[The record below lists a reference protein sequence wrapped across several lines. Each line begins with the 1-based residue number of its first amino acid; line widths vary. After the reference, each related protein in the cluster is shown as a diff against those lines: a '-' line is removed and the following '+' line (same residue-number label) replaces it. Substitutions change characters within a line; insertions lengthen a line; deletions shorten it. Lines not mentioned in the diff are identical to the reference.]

1 MAEVPNINMNSF
13 EKVSE
18 IANSDSDSPVL
29 MLNLNTYFDGRR
41 TMSSA
46 AYGKYNEAV
55 KDVLREVE
63 GKVIWR
69 SPVYGQPVGVQ
80 IVDEILA
87 VWYPTHKAFVELKN
101 APSSSRFVEA
111 KNKVVKNAI
120 IHRCN
125 PYTLE
130 RI

>member
-1 MAEVPNINMNSF
+1 MAEVPNINMNAF
-13 EKVSE
+13 EKVSA
-18 IANSDSDSPVL
+18 IANSNSDSPVL

-46 AYGKYNEAV
+46 AYSKYNASV
-55 KDVLREVE
+55 DAVLREVE

-111 KNKVVKNAI
+111 KNKVVKNAV

>member
-1 MAEVPNINMNSF
+1 MAEIPNINMDTF
-13 EKVSE
+13 EKVSG
-18 IANSDSDSPVL
+18 IANSNSDSPVL
-29 MLNLNTYFDGRR
+29 MLNLNTYFDGRK
-41 TMSSA
+41 TMSSPAYSEYNA
-46 AYGKYNEAV
+46 AVDA
-55 KDVLREVE
+55 VLREVE
-63 GKVIWR
+63 AKVIWR
-69 SPVYGQPVGVQ
+69 SPVYGQPVGDQ

-101 APSSSRFVEA
+101 APSSSRFAEA
-111 KNKVVKNAI
+111 KNKVVRNAI